1 MMHIL
6 LSIIMSHS
14 ILQDSIPPTLV
25 KFSKNKQIPKVIEK
39 NVLEALAHFPEL
51 QETHIRFK
59 FKKRIKKSI
68 MQAQPVISSLL
79 GKKEKRIYNINI
91 SALFQLTNT
100 AIPIHQLPDS
110 IMIGW
115 IGHELGH
122 IVDYE
127 HRSTFNLIGFGISYA
142 LSGKFVQKAEN
153 TADTYAVNNGIGH
166 YIIET
171 KRFILD
177 HADIP
182 QPYKDRIARL
192 YLSPDDIVEQVR
204 ELEKENL

>member
-1 MMHIL
+1 
-6 LSIIMSHS
+6 MSHS
-14 ILQDSIPPTLV
+14 ILQDSIPPTLAR
-25 KFSKNKQIPKVIEK
+25 FAKNKQIPKVIEK
-39 NVLEALAHFPEL
+39 NVLEALSYFPEL
-51 QETHIRFK
+51 QETHIKFT

-68 MQAQPVISSLL
+68 MQAQPLLGSLI
-79 GKKEKRIYNINI
+79 GKKEKRIYKINI

-122 IVDYE
+122 IMDYE
-127 HRSTFNLIGFGISYA
+127 QRSTINLIGFGISYV
-142 LSGKFVQKAEN
+142 LSNKFVRKAEN
-153 TADTYAVNNGIGH
+153 TADTYAVNNGVGH

-182 QPYKDRIARL
+182 QTYKDRIARL

-204 ELEKENL
+204 ELESENL